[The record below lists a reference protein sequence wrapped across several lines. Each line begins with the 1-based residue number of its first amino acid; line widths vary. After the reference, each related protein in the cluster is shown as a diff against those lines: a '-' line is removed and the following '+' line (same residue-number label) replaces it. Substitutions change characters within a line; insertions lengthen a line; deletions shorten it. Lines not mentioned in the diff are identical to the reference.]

1 MNSKTFLFI
10 GLAVTI
16 IYLLVNLFI
25 INDYGVTWDFT
36 YHYNAGLWHLKKPLT
51 VPGFTIFSWGP
62 LTDTLPT
69 LSLNL
74 FSEKIHLLAWDSAY
88 NLYGLLIG
96 VLGIGILFYFAY
108 KLIDFKTAIVASLTL
123 ALMPRYFG
131 HLHNNMKDIP
141 QAVFFCLSLT
151 LFWKLTKHQNLKN
164 LLLAVMAVAYAFN
177 TKFNAG
183 FVLIIAFIWLIPVFL
198 RPTGGIKKIKY
209 LLLFFLLS
217 PLVSYMVWSLF
228 WTNPWERL
236 MDAYHSATTTTVNM
250 PVLYFGKIYQ
260 SGNNIPWHYPFGMFL
275 ATSPAAVSVFFLLG
289 LFRILKHAKNR
300 NFQLVVLWFIIPIS
314 RFFLPR
320 MIVIDDI
327 RHFMEVIFPF
337 SLISALGFWGFIAL
351 MTKQKTVIPKRATG
365 LTWVVL
371 IIYIFY
377 LAFQTAGSHPYQ
389 TGYFSEIV
397 GGTAGAEGKFD
408 IDFWASSYKET
419 AKYLNKNVI
428 PSSKIITAMAPD
440 ILKLYLRGDL
450 ARNLNSD
457 NITYGTADYY
467 QSGDYTVVLNRQSF
481 FGWYGLSGYMSRE
494 KPVYSVKAGS
504 VPLVYIYKNH

>member
-1 MNSKTFLFI
+1 MNSKIPIFI
-10 GLAVTI
+10 GLTVTV

-36 YHYNAGLWHLKKPLT
+36 YHFNAGLWHLKKPLT
-51 VPGFTIFSWGP
+51 VPGFTMFSWGP
-62 LTDTLPT
+62 LTDLLPT
-69 LSLNL
+69 LGLIL

-108 KLIDFKTAIVASLTL
+108 KLIDFKTALVASLTL

-141 QAVFFCLSLT
+141 QAVFFCLSLI
-151 LFWKLTKHQNLKN
+151 LFWKLTKRQNLKN
-164 LLLAVMAVAYAFN
+164 LLMAILAVAYAFN
-177 TKFNAG
+177 TKFNAF
-183 FVLIIAFIWLIPVFL
+183 FVLIIAFIWLFPVFL
-198 RPTGGIKKIKY
+198 NPAGGIKKNKY
-209 LLLFFLLS
+209 LLFFFLLS
-217 PLVSYMVWSLF
+217 PLVSYIVWSLF

-236 MDAYHSATTTTVNM
+236 LDAYHSATTTTINM

-260 SGNNIPWHYPFGMFL
+260 SGYNIPWHYPFGMFL
-275 ATSPAAVSVFFLLG
+275 ATSPAVISIFFLFG
-289 LFRILKHAKNR
+289 LFSILRHANNR
-300 NFQLVVLWFIIPIS
+300 NLQLVALWFIIPIS
-314 RFFLPR
+314 IFLLPR

-337 SLISALGFWGFIAL
+337 SLISALGFWEFISL
-351 MTKQKTVIPKRATG
+351 VTKHKTIGKKNAAG
-365 LTWVVL
+365 LTWGVL
-371 IIYIFY
+371 IIYIVY
-377 LAFQTAGSHPYQ
+377 LAFQTAKSHPYQ
-389 TGYFSEIV
+389 TSYFSEIV

-419 AKYLNKNVI
+419 AKYLNKNAL

-440 ILKLYLRGDL
+440 IFKLYLRDDL
-450 ARNLNSD
+450 ARNLNRD
-457 NITYGTADYY
+457 NVTYGNEDYY

-481 FGWYGLSGYMSRE
+481 FNWYGLNSYMTAN
-494 KPVYSVKAGS
+494 KPIFTINSNS
-504 VPLVYIYKNH
+504 VPLVYVYKNY